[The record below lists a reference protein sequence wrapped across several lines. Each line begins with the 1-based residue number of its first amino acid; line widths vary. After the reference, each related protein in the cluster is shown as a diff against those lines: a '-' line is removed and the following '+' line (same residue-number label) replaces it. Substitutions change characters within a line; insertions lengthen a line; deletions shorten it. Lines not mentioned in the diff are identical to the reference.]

1 MTRLLERAITF
12 SLQKQFLS
20 KNKGNSDRQ
29 TEPEAEVP
37 KRRFSDLGVE
47 KELLHLM
54 RKTLGIA
61 TEIDLRGPLQPF
73 PARISTC
80 CSQS

>member
-20 KNKGNSDRQ
+20 KNNGNSDRQ

-37 KRRFSDLGVE
+37 KRRFSDLE
-47 KELLHLM
+47 
-54 RKTLGIA
+54 
-61 TEIDLRGPLQPF
+61 
-73 PARISTC
+73 
-80 CSQS
+80 